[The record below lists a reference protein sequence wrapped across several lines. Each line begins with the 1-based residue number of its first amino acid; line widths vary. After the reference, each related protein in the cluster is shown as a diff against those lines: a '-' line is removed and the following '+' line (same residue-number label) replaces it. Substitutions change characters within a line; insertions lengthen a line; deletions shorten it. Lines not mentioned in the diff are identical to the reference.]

1 MCVSACER
9 HRKVKE
15 RLNSEAR
22 EQTSNTPDEQRAVEL
37 SIARLLIYGQL
48 ARSFSYPDAD
58 LVSFFLSEEID
69 EYAEC
74 YRHLGIEQND
84 GIGKIISWLRE
95 RSDQKTAIRELE
107 VEYTRLFITAYP
119 RIPAPPYAS
128 IYLEDDWL
136 VWGNTTVETLKI
148 YREAGLKVS
157 DDFRDVPDHIAAE
170 LEFVSYLISSQLK
183 ASEKGNNER
192 LSKMLSIQERFLAD
206 HLLKWSISFFDI
218 VVESTGSTFYRESSA
233 LARKF
238 MKAEISRLSIED
250 SGSKNNATG
259 GENER

>member
-1 MCVSACER
+1 M
-9 HRKVKE
+9 KE

-22 EQTSNTPDEQRAVEL
+22 DQTSITPDEQGAVEF
-37 SIARLLIYGQL
+37 SIARLLIYGHL

-58 LVSFFLSEEID
+58 LVSSFLSEEVD

-74 YRHLGIEQND
+74 YRHIGIKPDES
-84 GIGKIISWLRE
+84 IGQITSWLRE
-95 RSDQKTAIRELE
+95 SSNQETAIRELE

-119 RIPAPPYAS
+119 RIPVPPYAS
-128 IYLEDDWL
+128 IYLEDDRL
-136 VWGNTTVETLKI
+136 VWGNTTVEALEI

-183 ASEKGNNER
+183 ASEKSDNER
-192 LSKMLSIQERFLAD
+192 LSKMLSIQDRFLAD
-206 HLLKWSISFFDI
+206 HLLKWSISFFDM
-218 VVESTGSTFYRESSA
+218 VTESTGSTFYRESSA

-238 MKAEISRLSIED
+238 MKAEISRLGMED
-250 SGSKNNATG
+250 PVRKNNATG
-259 GENER
+259 GKNEG

>member
-1 MCVSACER
+1 M
-9 HRKVKE
+9 KE

-22 EQTSNTPDEQRAVEL
+22 DQASITSDEQRAMEL
-37 SIARLLIYGQL
+37 SIARLLIYGHL
-48 ARSFSYPDAD
+48 AGSFSYPDAD
-58 LVSFFLSEEID
+58 LVDFFLSEEID

-74 YRHLGIEQND
+74 YRYLGIEPD
-84 GIGKIISWLRE
+84 ESIGKIISWLRE
-95 RSDQKTAIRELE
+95 CSDQKTVTKELE

-128 IYLEDDWL
+128 IYLEEDWL
-136 VWGNTTVETLKI
+136 VWGNATVEALEI

-157 DDFRDVPDHIAAE
+157 DGFRDVPDHIAAE
-170 LEFVSYLISSQLK
+170 LEFVSYLISSGLK
-183 ASEKGNNER
+183 AREKGNNER

-218 VVESTGSTFYRESSA
+218 VIESTGSTFYRESSA

-250 SGSKNNATG
+250 PVRRSNATG